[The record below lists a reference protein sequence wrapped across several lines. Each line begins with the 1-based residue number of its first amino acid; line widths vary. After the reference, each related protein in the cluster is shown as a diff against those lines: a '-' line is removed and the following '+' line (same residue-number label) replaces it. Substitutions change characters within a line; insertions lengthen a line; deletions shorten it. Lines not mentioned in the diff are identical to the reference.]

1 MQGGGVV
8 LSVTIAVARIVKT
21 GTMWRQDMSFSIQ
34 TVSQSHKDL
43 NSSAALSS
51 ALVLMLAGNMTRSTG
66 ALLLLLI
73 TLTGAAQIIL
83 SPSPPW
89 SLINGGAGEAFTFYE
104 IETIRRSAHG
114 RTANG

>member
-1 MQGGGVV
+1 MV
-8 LSVTIAVARIVKT
+8 
-21 GTMWRQDMSFSIQ
+21 
-34 TVSQSHKDL
+34 
-43 NSSAALSS
+43 SS

-83 SPSPPW
+83 PPSPPPPPW

>member
-1 MQGGGVV
+1 MV
-8 LSVTIAVARIVKT
+8 
-21 GTMWRQDMSFSIQ
+21 
-34 TVSQSHKDL
+34 
-43 NSSAALSS
+43 SS

-83 SPSPPW
+83 PPSPPPPPW

-104 IETIRRSAHG
+104 IETIRRCAHG

>member
-1 MQGGGVV
+1 MV
-8 LSVTIAVARIVKT
+8 
-21 GTMWRQDMSFSIQ
+21 
-34 TVSQSHKDL
+34 
-43 NSSAALSS
+43 SS

-104 IETIRRSAHG
+104 IEII
-114 RTANG
+114 

>member
-1 MQGGGVV
+1 MV
-8 LSVTIAVARIVKT
+8 
-21 GTMWRQDMSFSIQ
+21 
-34 TVSQSHKDL
+34 
-43 NSSAALSS
+43 SS

-83 SPSPPW
+83 PPSPPPPPW

-104 IETIRRSAHG
+104 IETIRRSSHG
-114 RTANG
+114 QRLRLRGDLKP